1 MTIFCNKIALF
12 ENKGWFYFEVLL
24 RVHSQDTSKEK
35 QLVIYILFVYFVYLD
50 VITYSL
56 DSVDSCSF

>member
-1 MTIFCNKIALF
+1 MIALF

-35 QLVIYILFVYFVYLD
+35 QLIIYILFVYFVYLD
-50 VITYSL
+50 VNIYPS
-56 DSVDSCSF
+56 DPFDPCS

>member
-35 QLVIYILFVYFVYLD
+35 QLIIYILFVYFVYLD
-50 VITYSL
+50 VNIYPS
-56 DSVDSCSF
+56 DPVDLWLL

>member
-1 MTIFCNKIALF
+1 MIALS

-35 QLVIYILFVYFVYLD
+35 QLIFYILFVSFVYLD

-56 DSVDSCSF
+56 KSIN